1 MADRNVTLRR
11 LNNGVW
17 DHLYP
22 KTTVDQIV
30 DLSTVGTNLLDKANP
45 TVNSFI
51 RINSNGS
58 VDYLTATQLKSAADG
73 IDAADKVHTHT
84 IADITNTVAEG
95 GDGVDLATKLS
106 GKADLTAPGGTV
118 QTSQI
123 PDFLFS
129 GMRFIA
135 AASTGD
141 TLTSLLA
148 QINGSSDVEKKGGYF
163 VATAEFTLA
172 QGTNTLLTVAYGDDG
187 GSETG
192 SSITVE
198 KGDWIVYAGSNN
210 FAIVNNTYRVA
221 DTSSRGIVALSAGT
235 NTLRSQLHNT
245 SSGDKVMDEFAVKTV
260 MKEIFYTSTQPST
273 GQSGD
278 LWFEGTF

>member
-11 LNNGVW
+11 LNNGTW

-51 RINSNGS
+51 RINQNGS
-58 VDYLTATQLKSAADG
+58 VDYLTAAQLKSNTDG
-73 IDAADKVHTHT
+73 IDAADKVHTHA
-84 IADITNTVAEG
+84 IADVTNTVALG
-95 GDGVDLATKLS
+95 GDGVSLATKLS
-106 GKADLTAPGGTV
+106 GKADLTAPGGTI

-129 GMRFIA
+129 GMRFIDA
-135 AASTGD
+135 ATTGD
-141 TLTSLLA
+141 TLTSLLG

-163 VATAEFTLA
+163 VATTEFTLA
-172 QGTNTLLTVAYGDDG
+172 QGTNTSLTVAYGDDG

-198 KGDWIVYAGSNN
+198 KGDWIVYAGSNE
-210 FAIVNNTYRVA
+210 FAIVNNTYRLA

-235 NTLRSQLHNT
+235 NTLRSQLHT
-245 SSGDKVMDEFAVKTV
+245 SSSGEKVMDEFAVKTV
-260 MKEIFYTSTQPST
+260 MKDIFYQSTTPS